1 MISGH
6 VVMEDIEVLYKDNSD
21 LTVTYTVKQCLPSGN
36 ELVETFTVPQEVFF
50 KALSIAV
57 HNSGMPDYREDY
69 PDAESIMGTIRWIP

>member
-1 MISGH
+1 
-6 VVMEDIEVLYKDNSD
+6 MEDIEILYKDNSD
-21 LTVTYTVKQCLPSGN
+21 LTVTYTVTQWMPHGKEAS
-36 ELVETFTVPQEVFF
+36 ETFTVPQEVFF